1 MNLVSGFI
9 NVGQSITNWGSNILK
24 RICYKELRNT
34 HEGININESNQ
45 TDQNALLIENYKRAF
60 EFFRGRTLH
69 IEVLRDNNIYMLYF
83 PKLPRC
89 DYLTSDMILDFSE
102 KVDRSNINSKV
113 TYLQERSLVLID

>member
-69 IEVLRDNNIYMLYF
+69 IEVLRDNKIYMLYF